1 MKKYITILISIF
13 GLSFQNSIN
22 AQNPTQTIK
31 GTIIDKQAQYPLP
44 GVSVIIIGSNPLK
57 GTSTNS
63 EGKFSLTEVAPGRY
77 DLKVT
82 FLEGNLKNI

>member
-44 GVSVIIIGSNPLK
+44 GVSIVLI
-57 GTSTNS
+57 
-63 EGKFSLTEVAPGRY
+63 R
-77 DLKVT
+77 
-82 FLEGNLKNI
+82 